1 DCCGVKLEM
10 CHPCLCDNSCKNY
23 GK

>member
-10 CHPCLCDNSCKNY
+10 CHPCLCDNSCKKS